1 MQRSSCAHLDVHLID
16 QHPPGAA
23 HCCCCCWHPPHTH
36 DTEDAIKAAVKDIKA
51 KRSQGNESH
60 SDSEA
65 GGHKAEATA

>member
-1 MQRSSCAHLDVHLID
+1 MTSTHLVLSTA
-16 QHPPGAA
+16 GAA
-23 HCCCCCWHPPHTH
+23 AGALLTH
-36 DTEDAIKAAVKDIKA
+36 TEDAIKAAVKDIKA